1 MDLPTFRAEFPEFQ
15 NATDAL
21 VTALLARS
29 ALEVDSPT
37 YGSRYDHAHG
47 LLTAHYI
54 SCSPGGEVSR
64 LQTDKS
70 ETTYGKAYL
79 KLQRSAAALIRVF

>member
-1 MDLPTFRAEFPEFQ
+1 MTLSTFRLEFPEFQ
-15 NATDAL
+15 NATDSM
-21 VTALLARS
+21 VTALLARA
-29 ALEVDSPT
+29 ALEVDAPT
-37 YGSRYDHAHG
+37 YGDRYDHAHG

-64 LQTDKS
+64 LETDKS

-79 KLQRSAAALIRVF
+79 KLQRAAAALIRVF